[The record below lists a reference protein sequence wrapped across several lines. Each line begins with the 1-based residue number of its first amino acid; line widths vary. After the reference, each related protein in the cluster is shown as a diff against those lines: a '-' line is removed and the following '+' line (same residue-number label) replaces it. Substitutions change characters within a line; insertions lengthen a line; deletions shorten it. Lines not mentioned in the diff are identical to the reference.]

1 MAVFTISFFTF
12 IFNLFG
18 VHSIPPDFNNH
29 WKIEKPWTQTNSQ
42 FEFQA
47 STEYAS
53 IYCRANPDQE
63 LVFPQVVH
71 SSQLLKLDGTPIASL
86 GKHDLSAGSPF
97 YQQLTIGCDKILEG
111 KTLEWSVQ
119 SYSFFFSRINKSPY
133 FSKNEGRVNFLNVT
147 MKNFAFGILL
157 VLSIFTLI
165 IYKNRVS
172 DRLTY
177 SVSIGSFF
185 MSIYFANASNLLFG
199 FPMTMLVSHKIAD
212 ISIWTGIFLFYY
224 AYEVEGYSSTFVSRL
239 TLLSCLNRLY
249 LRTFYFGRPRNRL
262 CLPRARRVQ
271 NRT

>member
-1 MAVFTISFFTF
+1 MDANQQPIRISSVDRVR
-12 IFNLFG
+12 INLL
-18 VHSIPPDFNNH
+18 SRQSR
-29 WKIEKPWTQTNSQ
+29 T
-42 FEFQA
+42 
-47 STEYAS
+47 
-53 IYCRANPDQE
+53 RAC
-63 LVFPQVVH
+63 LSQVVH

-111 KTLEWSVQ
+111 KTLDWSVQ

-147 MKNFAFGILL
+147 MNNFAFGILL

-224 AYEVEGYSSTFVSRL
+224 AYDVEGYSSTFVSRL